1 MKKSAINVGDR
12 VLRCVPWRPGI
23 EAPKKGEGVV
33 TLITE
38 DQDARLVRVLWVT
51 GNLEWHPESELVNVK
66 NVKKS
71 GATGTNG
78 SD

>member
-1 MKKSAINVGDR
+1 MKKTSINVGDR
-12 VLRCVPWRPGI
+12 VLRCIPWRPGVKS
-23 EAPKKGEGVV
+23 PSKGEGVV

-38 DQDARLVRVLWVT
+38 AEDEPRLIRVLWVT
-51 GNLEWHPESELVNVK
+51 GILEWHPESELVNVK

-71 GATGTNG
+71 GTRG

>member
-1 MKKSAINVGDR
+1 MKKSSINVGDR
-12 VLRCVPWRPGI
+12 VLRCLPWRPGMTSG
-23 EAPKKGEGVV
+23 PKKGEGVV

-38 DQDARLVRVLWVT
+38 AQDESRLVRVLWVT
-51 GNLEWHPESELVNVK
+51 GTLEWHPESELVNVK

-71 GATGTNG
+71 GTRG